1 MSRAH
6 FGWPSRNSF
15 SWLGNPPEGQKKARE
30 DAADEWAKRER
41 EKFVSTNEL
50 FNDFADKMALNYD
63 IDDLKAVRDRQLDNA
78 FDPGAVDS
86 RGIPTERALPPYS
99 PNGFPLDKES
109 KSWKNPDTESAS
121 ERQVGGNHYK
131 DMAIE
136 PSEFIHRNG
145 IGWLEGNA
153 IKYTCRH
160 AMKGGAQDID
170 KAIHYL
176 ELLKEWQYG
185 HGKK

>member
-6 FGWPSRNSF
+6 FGWP
-15 SWLGNPPEGQKKARE
+15 
-30 DAADEWAKRER
+30 ER
-41 EKFVSTNEL
+41 WIGC
-50 FNDFADKMALNYD
+50 YD
-63 IDDLKAVRDRQLDNA
+63 IAKLKAVRDRQLRKDPWEEFIEVLSEETTSA

>member
-6 FGWPSRNSF
+6 FGWP
-15 SWLGNPPEGQKKARE
+15 
-30 DAADEWAKRER
+30 ER
-41 EKFVSTNEL
+41 WVGY
-50 FNDFADKMALNYD
+50 YD
-63 IDDLKAVRDRQLDNA
+63 IADLKAVRDRQLDKA
-78 FDPGAVDS
+78 ADDYWARAS
-86 RGIPTERALPPYS
+86 IPPRP
-99 PNGFPLDKES
+99 
-109 KSWKNPDTESAS
+109 AS
-121 ERQVGGNHYK
+121 EKQVGGNHYK